1 MLFLGGD
8 ASQLWLPFFETGTLK
23 FTFNYVN
30 PIDLP
35 ITNYNYMYHFP
46 DLKSG
51 SMQGS
56 GGFVILYFI
65 VLFLL
70 SIGLV
75 VGVRTE
81 VRGFMLPW

>member
-1 MLFLGGD
+1 M
-8 ASQLWLPFFETGTLK
+8 
-23 FTFNYVN
+23 N
-30 PIDLP
+30 
-35 ITNYNYMYHFP
+35 HFS

>member
-23 FTFNYVN
+23 FTFYNVN
-30 PIDLP
+30 PIDPP
-35 ITNYNYMYHFP
+35 ITNYMYHFS